1 MKRCFDF
8 CISAI
13 ALLVL
18 APLFIIIMLLV
29 RIFLG
34 SPVFFYQT
42 RPGLNGI
49 PFRMYKFR
57 SMLSNKDENG
67 NELPDSLRLNTF
79 GKLLRASSLDEL
91 PELINVLR
99 GEMSLVGP
107 RPLLTE
113 YLPLYSVEQARRH
126 DVLPGITGW
135 AQVNGRNTL
144 SWHDKFEYDVWY
156 VDNRSFWLDIK
167 ILYMTVKKV
176 IARDG
181 INQNGEATTSKFKGN
196 S

>member
-57 SMLSNKDENG
+57 SMLSNKDKNG
-67 NELPDSLRLNTF
+67 NELADSLRLNTF

-144 SWHDKFEYDVWY
+144 SWHDKFNYDVWY

-181 INQNGEATTSKFKGN
+181 INENGEATTSKFKGN